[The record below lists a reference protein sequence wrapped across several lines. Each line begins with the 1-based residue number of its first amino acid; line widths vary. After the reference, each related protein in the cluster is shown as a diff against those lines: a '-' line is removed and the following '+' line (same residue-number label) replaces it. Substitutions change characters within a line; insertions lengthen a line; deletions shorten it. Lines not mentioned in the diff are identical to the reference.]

1 MNEST
6 QNNNFN
12 PNPKQEIAEAIESQ
26 DLLKLLKITGTLHGH
41 FCPGSALGV
50 MASVYGLNI
59 LRREGIKLDGMEELI
74 AIVETN
80 ACFSDGVQ
88 MVSGCTLGNNALIY
102 RDLGKHAVTFA
113 LRGKETGIRVRALP
127 HFRTYLKREV
137 PEFFALIE
145 KLTDNTV
152 WSVTKQRTY
161 REKGWEAA
169 CALIK
174 LPFKEILSA
183 ENVSVQLP
191 DYAPIMK
198 TTVCTSCGEEAI
210 ATRIVAEG
218 KNNGLCLLCSGEKYF
233 QVEGRGIIAK
243 NLQSENFTTNQNKK
257 V

>member
-1 MNEST
+1 MNESI

-26 DLLKLLKITGTLHGH
+26 DLLKLLRITGTLHGH

-50 MASVYGLNI
+50 MASVYGLN
-59 LRREGIKLDGMEELI
+59 LLKRDGVKLDGMEELI

-102 RDLGKHAVTFA
+102 RDLGKHAVTFVI
-113 LRGKETGIRVRALP
+113 RGKEKGVRVRALP
-127 HFRTYLKREV
+127 YFRTYLKREV

-145 KLTDNTV
+145 TLTDNTV

-174 LPFKEILSA
+174 LPFKEILLA
-183 ENVSVQLP
+183 ENVSVDLP
-191 DYAPIMK
+191 DYAPIVK
-198 TTVCTSCGEEAI
+198 SVVCSSCGEEVI
-210 ATRIVAEG
+210 STRIVTEG
-218 KNNGLCLLCSGEKYF
+218 KNSGHCLMCSGERYF
-233 QVEGRGIIAK
+233 QVEGRGIIAR
-243 NLQSENFTTNQNKK
+243 NHQSCPK
-257 V
+257 